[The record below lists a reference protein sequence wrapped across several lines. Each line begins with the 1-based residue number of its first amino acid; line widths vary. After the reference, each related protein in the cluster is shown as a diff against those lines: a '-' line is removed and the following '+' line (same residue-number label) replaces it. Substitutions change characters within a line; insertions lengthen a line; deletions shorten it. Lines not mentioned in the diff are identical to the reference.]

1 MTDNGDINDD
11 TDAMTAYRAGRGDG
25 LKESKDAAFWKG
37 FALGIL
43 VSSIIF
49 WTTLF
54 LFSALNSWL

>member
-25 LKESKDAAFWKG
+25 LKESKNAAFWKG

-43 VSSIIF
+43 TSFVVF
-49 WTTLF
+49 WVTIA
-54 LFSALNSWL
+54 LFSVLGSWL